1 MNPLQRAVRVV
12 TNTSNAA
19 TAAAGAIG
27 GAAVN
32 GVIGG
37 VQGTAQGIRNGVA
50 NGSHST
56 PAAALT
62 FAALGATGLVEWP
75 VLLTGLGPSGG
86 PIDIGHI
93 NDIADIDAGPQHP
106 GHEVTGQ
113 EVTGQEVTGQE
124 VTGQEGDREAK
135 PGAQGDE
142 SPSLE
147 PPTDLT
153 QWM

>member
-1 MNPLQRAVRVV
+1 MA
-12 TNTSNAA
+12 
-19 TAAAGAIG
+19 
-27 GAAVN
+27 
-32 GVIGG
+32 
-37 VQGTAQGIRNGVA
+37 GTADRGRCR
-50 NGSHST
+50 HSDT
-56 PAAALT
+56 
-62 FAALGATGLVEWP
+62 ATHIP
-75 VLLTGLGPSGG
+75 DQRTGLGPSGG

-153 QWM
+153 RWM